1 MDQTHHKKHLTQQL
15 STAVEL
21 NHQSIPILK
30 EKDILELIYQDKW
43 DAVKSCITD
52 QKDYIE
58 KYNKNVSENKDE
70 FGQIHTAE
78 NDDDVCGFDQQNRMN
93 WFMPKEY
100 KNFDIESYILNL
112 AKTDQEQERVR
123 YELDLFKTYAM
134 LDVLVFLKY
143 LIDTLRAK
151 NIVWGVGRGS
161 SVASYVLYL
170 LGVHKVDSLKYDLD
184 PKEFLR

>member
-1 MDQTHHKKHLTQQL
+1 MDQTPHKKHSIQQSL
-15 STAVEL
+15 TAVEL

-58 KYNKNVSENKDE
+58 KYNKVVTENKDN
-70 FGQIHTAE
+70 FGTLTTAD
-78 NDDDVCGFDQQNRMN
+78 NDEDVCGFDQQNRMS
-93 WFMPKEY
+93 WFMPTKY
-100 KNFDIESYILNL
+100 KDFDIENYVLSL
-112 AKTDQEQERVR
+112 ANTEQEQERVK

-143 LIDTLRAK
+143 LVDTLREK
-151 NIVWGVGRGS
+151 QIVWGVGRGS

-170 LGVHKVDSLKYDLD
+170 IGVHKVNSLKYNLD